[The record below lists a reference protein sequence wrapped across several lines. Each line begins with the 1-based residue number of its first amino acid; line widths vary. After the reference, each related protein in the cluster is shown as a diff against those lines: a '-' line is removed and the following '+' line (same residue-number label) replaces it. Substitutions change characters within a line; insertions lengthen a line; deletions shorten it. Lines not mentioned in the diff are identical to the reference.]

1 MIKLSDITYATNVAD
16 ELEDEE
22 LAKIGAQVIEDFEM
36 DCESRHE
43 WYLKMQEHFE
53 MALQL
58 ADQKQW
64 PWPGASN
71 VQFPLLTIA
80 ALQFQARAYPA
91 LIPQDG
97 QVVKAKTVGIPTQEK
112 MDAAIRVSKHMS
124 YQIMEEMPSW
134 EEGMD
139 RLLLAL
145 PIAGSMF
152 KKTYYDNLNE
162 TNCSEI
168 IYPKDLVVNYYA
180 KSLESASR
188 ISHCLYLYKND
199 IYERIA
205 SGIFR
210 DVDLGDN
217 YSYGSDYD
225 LDADNIARL
234 QGLYEPAT
242 DDDAPYFLI
251 EQHRWVDLDGDG
263 YKEPY
268 CITVDYCSKKVLRIY
283 PRFDDGDIQYTQD
296 NKIARIKPKQY
307 FTKFSFIPNPDG
319 GFYDLGFGVLLG
331 PINHTVNTLINQ
343 LIDAGTLSNLQAGFI
358 GRGVRIKGGDTTF
371 KPGEWKTVQTTGD
384 DLRKN
389 IVPMPVREPSSVLFQ
404 LLGQLINAGRELSSV
419 SETMVGKMPG
429 QNTPATTTQTAV
441 EQGLKVFSAIYK
453 RIYRA
458 LGEEFKKLLDLNKQ
472 YLPPYAEFTDLG
484 DSQNQGMTVSLDDYQ
499 NSQLKI
505 IPGADASVGSEQ
517 LRMAKAQS
525 LLQMLPL
532 LPNKMEVVKRVLLA
546 QDQQDIEALMQSPQP
561 QGPSQEELQMQ
572 IEQQRLQIEQFKAQ
586 SQDKLNSANA
596 QLAQTKATTE
606 VMKTQLEAQRFGF
619 DASKEQDQAMH
630 DRQMEVAAHRQ
641 QQGQIDN
648 DTAQK
653 FLDTYLRFLS
663 DQQKAEATA
672 AAAQHSQ
679 SE

>member
-1 MIKLSDITYATNVAD
+1 MIKLSEITYATNVAD
-16 ELEDEE
+16 KLEEEE

-36 DCESRHE
+36 DCESRQE
-43 WYLKMQEHFE
+43 WFLKMQEHFE

-58 ADQKQW
+58 ADNKQW

-80 ALQFQARAYPA
+80 SLQFHARAYPA
-91 LIPQDG
+91 LVPQDG
-97 QVVKAKTVGIPTQEK
+97 QVVKARTVGVPTQEK
-112 MDAAIRVSKHMS
+112 LDAAVRVSRHMS
-124 YQIMEEMPSW
+124 YQVMEEMQCW

-152 KKTYYDNLNE
+152 KKTYYDTLNE

-180 KSLESASR
+180 KSLDSASR
-188 ISHCLYLYKND
+188 ISHCVYMYKND
-199 IYERIA
+199 IHERIA

-210 DVDLGDN
+210 DVDIA
-217 YSYGSDYD
+217 YSDSGYD
-225 LDADNIARL
+225 VYDGQYDSIARL
-234 QGLYEPAT
+234 QGLYEPST
-242 DDDAPYFLI
+242 DEDAPYLLI
-251 EQHRWVDLDGDG
+251 EQHRWLDLDEDG

-268 CITVDYCSKKVLRIY
+268 CVTVDYCSKKVLRIY
-283 PRFDDGDIQYTQD
+283 PRFDAGDIDYNTD
-296 NKIARIKPKQY
+296 NELIRIKPKQY

-453 RIYRA
+453 RIYRS
-458 LGEEFKKLLDLNKQ
+458 LGEEFKKLFDLNKE
-472 YLPPYAEFTDLG
+472 YLAPFAEFTDLG
-484 DSQNQGMTVSLDDYQ
+484 DQQGGMVSSDDYQ
-499 NSQLKI
+499 NNQIKI

-517 LRMAKAQS
+517 MRAAKAQS

-546 QDQQDIEALMQSPQP
+546 QDQQDIEMLLQAPQP
-561 QGPSQEELQMQ
+561 QGPSPEEMQMQ

-586 SQDKLNSANA
+586 SQDKLNTANA
-596 QLAQTKATTE
+596 QLAQTKGAVE
-606 VMKTQLEAQRFGF
+606 VMKTQLHAQEMGYNTAK
-619 DASKEQDQAMH
+619 DAHQAMH
-630 DRQMEVAAHRQ
+630 DQQMDIAGHQQ

-653 FLDTYLRFLS
+653 FLEAYLKHE
-663 DQQKAEATA
+663 QEMAKAQASA
-672 AAAQHSQ
+672 QAAQQSQ
-679 SE
+679 TQ